1 MNINFDES
9 KIVKIVLDADKDSF
23 ICLDLE
29 NGEVTGMKIIS
40 KKEPRVFLEGASVLD
55 REAERKLDRELIDK
69 SYGIAQKIRQL
80 RGDSGTAS
88 SVGKEIKE
96 AIKKAQDE
104 DKTKLD
110 EAKYKA
116 EKMVRKADESKKIID
131 ALESDDFK
139 KHPITFKPDGKTSAI
154 MEELKEEAEKDFK
167 MAWNEKNEPTDE
179 TTKDILEKNKEI
191 VTYGGKRD
199 KEIEFQDG
207 VTEKEQQILDIV
219 SETPIDKLAES
230 EAFLKKI
237 GEYKNL
243 MKSKMTKFE
252 ASKKVKDKLN
262 YGEFKP
268 LSELK

>member
-40 KKEPRVFLEGASVLD
+40 KKEPKVFLEGASVLD

-80 RGDSGTAS
+80 RGDSGTAN
-88 SVGKEIKE
+88 SVGREIKE
-96 AIKKAQDE
+96 AIKEAQDK
-104 DKTKLD
+104 DKTRLD
-110 EAKYKA
+110 EIRY
-116 EKMVRKADESKKIID
+116 ETNKMVINADESKKIMET
-131 ALESDDFK
+131 LESDDFK
-139 KHPITFKPDGKTSAI
+139 KHPITFKSDGKTSTI

-167 MAWNEKNEPTDE
+167 VAWTEKNTPTDE
-179 TTKDILEKNKEI
+179 TVNDILEKNKEI

-262 YGEFKP
+262 YGKFKP

>member
-1 MNINFDES
+1 
-9 KIVKIVLDADKDSF
+9 
-23 ICLDLE
+23 
-29 NGEVTGMKIIS
+29 MKIIS

-80 RGDSGTAS
+80 RGDSGTAN
-88 SVGKEIKE
+88 SVGREIKE
-96 AIKKAQDE
+96 AIKEAQDK
-104 DKTKLD
+104 DKTRLD
-110 EAKYKA
+110 EIRCEAN
-116 EKMVRKADESKKIID
+116 KMVINADESKKIID
-131 ALESDDFK
+131 TLESDDFK

-154 MEELKEEAEKDFK
+154 MEELKAEAEKDFK
-167 MAWNEKNEPTDE
+167 MAWNEKNEPTNE
-179 TTKDILEKNKEI
+179 TTKDILENNKEI

-262 YGEFKP
+262 YGKFKP